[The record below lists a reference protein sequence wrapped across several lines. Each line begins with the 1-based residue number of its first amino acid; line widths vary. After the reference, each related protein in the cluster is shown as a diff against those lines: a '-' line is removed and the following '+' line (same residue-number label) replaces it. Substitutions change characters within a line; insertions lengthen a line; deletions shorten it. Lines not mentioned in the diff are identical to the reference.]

1 MGNRIED
8 DSTCTRCGGVILE
21 LDPRLKM
28 CSDCQKEVNMSA
40 RDRIKYRKER
50 TGKVKRLKM
59 KIGMLKGV
67 SAKTRKDLRANG

>member
-1 MGNRIED
+1 MSNRVED
-8 DSTCTRCGGVILE
+8 DSTCVKCGGVIIDT
-21 LDPRLKM
+21 DPELKM
-28 CSDCQKEVNMSA
+28 CSQCLKETNVSA

-67 SAKTRKDLRANG
+67 SRKARKDLRQS